1 MDHSKSSDSSAVV
14 DLNDSNNNNNNN
26 NSGIFIRKT
35 FPHNNNNNIRRRK
48 IQTTFLSSEKT
59 ILVVTSSCL
68 LFCLL
73 LLPDVVA
80 AGVDRDEVSRV
91 EEDWLRSERDVR
103 TIEKIISNLYGQE
116 NPFNLLVKHSVA
128 GKRQQQR
135 RTPLQQRQQEA
146 LPKFLE
152 KMEKRFVKHAHA
164 HEDSLDL
171 SLLRPGSFELRFFFA
186 NL

>member
-14 DLNDSNNNNNNN
+14 DRNDSNNNN

-35 FPHNNNNNIRRRK
+35 FPHNNNNIRRRK

-135 RTPLQQRQQEA
+135 RTLQQRQPEA
-146 LPKFLE
+146 LLPKFLE